1 MKKIIC
7 LILAALMLFAALT
20 GCSKKV
26 EDAAPATDAEA
37 PAQTSQDSTETA
49 EGETKK
55 YNVTL
60 HVVGVDNVVSTTFMQ
75 YADELEELY
84 GITIDFQQFSNEQS
98 SNKIA
103 VSMAAGGSD
112 IDVMMIRPL
121 DGTLLYSQNG
131 WLENLQPYIDADP
144 SVEYDDFMTACA
156 DVCTDAD
163 GDTVCL
169 PVMTESGVIF
179 YNKTLFEKAGITK
192 TPETWEELYE
202 TAVKLNDP
210 ANDIC
215 GFACRGSGNPAVTQ
229 FSAVIRSF
237 GGDFFDEN
245 KNATINT
252 PEAIEAF
259 QFYGKLLRDAGP
271 AGVLNMGW
279 IETWNLFTQGKCAM
293 RLDANTNL
301 GSWNDDDSVISLDEV
316 GFFDVPTGPNGGY
329 GNYYITSWALAI
341 SSGSPN
347 KEAAWQFVKWASS
360 KEMQIRAQQNGN
372 SGARLSCWAEDYLP
386 WPQEAQEIAAIAGNK
401 SYGTDRPYCINV
413 SEARDLI
420 GEVIVAAIEG
430 TDDASLQ
437 KLADEKNAQFQALL
451 DSEKQ

>member
-1 MKKIIC
+1 
-7 LILAALMLFAALT
+7 MLFAAMT
-20 GCSKKV
+20 GCSKKA

-49 EGETKK
+49 EGEPKK

-156 DVCTDAD
+156 DVCTNAD

-301 GSWNDDDSVISLDEV
+301 GSWSDDDSVISRMRLASLTCR
-316 GFFDVPTGPNGGY
+316 PARTATTAT
-329 GNYYITSWALAI
+329 ITSLPGLWLSVPALRTRRLHGSLSSGLPARKCRSVHSRTATPAPSVLLGRGLPALAAGG
-341 SSGSPN
+341 SGDRSN
-347 KEAAWQFVKWASS
+347 
-360 KEMQIRAQQNGN
+360 RRQQELRHRP
-372 SGARLSCWAEDYLP
+372 SVLHQRFRGARS
-386 WPQEAQEIAAIAGNK
+386 
-401 SYGTDRPYCINV
+401 DRRSHRGCN
-413 SEARDLI
+413 
-420 GEVIVAAIEG
+420 
-430 TDDASLQ
+430 
-437 KLADEKNAQFQALL
+437 
-451 DSEKQ
+451 

>member
-7 LILAALMLFAALT
+7 LILAALVLCTILAS
-20 GCSKKV
+20 CSKSQGTTQTP
-26 EDAAPATDAEA
+26 ETDTTTST
-37 PAQTSQDSTETA
+37 AQGSETA
-49 EGETKK
+49 ASDENKK

-60 HVVGVDNVVSTTFMQ
+60 HVVGVDNAVAQTILQ

-84 GITIDFQQFSNEQS
+84 GITLDFQQFTNEQS

-112 IDVMMIRPL
+112 IDAMMIRPL

-144 SVEYDDFMTACA
+144 SVEYDDFMAACA
-156 DVCTDAD
+156 DVCTDAA
-163 GDTVCL
+163 GNAVCL

-179 YNKTLFEKAGITK
+179 YNRTLFEKAGITK

-202 TAVKLNDP
+202 TALLLNDP
-210 ANDIC
+210 ENDIC
-215 GFACRGSGNPAVTQ
+215 GFACRGTGNPAVTQ
-229 FSAVIRSF
+229 FSAVLRSF

-245 KNATINT
+245 GNAAINT
-252 PEAIEAF
+252 DEAIDAF

-271 AGVLNMGW
+271 TGVLNMSW
-279 IETWNLFTQGKCAM
+279 IETWNLFTQGKVGM

-301 GSWNDDDSVISLDEV
+301 GSWSDDDSAISLDEV
-316 GFFDVPTGPNGGY
+316 GFFDVPVGPNGDY
-329 GNYYITSWALAI
+329 GNYYITSWALAV

-347 KEAAWQFVKWASS
+347 KEAAWTFVKWASS
-360 KEMQIRAQQNGN
+360 KEMQIRMQQNGN

-386 WPQEAQEIAAIAGNK
+386 WPEEAQKLAAEAGNK

-413 SEARDLI
+413 AEARDLI
-420 GEVIVAAIEG
+420 GEVIVAAISG
-430 TDDASLQ
+430 TDDASL
-437 KLADEKNAQFQALL
+437 KALADTKNAEFQALL
-451 DSEKQ
+451 DSEKK